1 MISDNDDLI
10 PMIEGLRAGDAQAAQ
25 LFCARFGPAL
35 IRVADRRLPGVVR
48 RRVDP
53 EDVVQSACRTFL
65 RRARGGEFTLAD
77 SEGLWRLLCAITL
90 TKVHEQTRF
99 QLQKKRNAGQ
109 EIERAPANSDESVAR
124 LDPVDRNPDPAQAA
138 AFADQFEQLLQ
149 SLDPEERQIV
159 DLKLQQFTND
169 QVAEQMNCLSRT
181 VTRLL
186 KRVQSRLSKVF
197 ETT

>member
-1 MISDNDDLI
+1 M
-10 PMIEGLRAGDAQAAQ
+10 
-25 LFCARFGPAL
+25 
-35 IRVADRRLPGVVR
+35 
-48 RRVDP
+48 
-53 EDVVQSACRTFL
+53 
-65 RRARGGEFTLAD
+65 
-77 SEGLWRLLCAITL
+77 
-90 TKVHEQTRF
+90 
-99 QLQKKRNAGQ
+99 
-109 EIERAPANSDESVAR
+109 
-124 LDPVDRNPDPAQAA
+124 DRNPDPAQAA

>member
-99 QLQKKRNAGQ
+99 QLQKKEMPVRKLNGPRQTPMRVLHASIQ
-109 EIERAPANSDESVAR
+109 WIEI
-124 LDPVDRNPDPAQAA
+124 Q
-138 AFADQFEQLLQ
+138 
-149 SLDPEERQIV
+149 
-159 DLKLQQFTND
+159 
-169 QVAEQMNCLSRT
+169 
-181 VTRLL
+181 TRLRRL
-186 KRVQSRLSKVF
+186 HLPTNSSNSCNLSIPRNVRLSI
-197 ETT
+197 